1 MVLYA
6 NPGDYAGADVLIARR
21 SFAEINGQ
29 FGSLFDAI
37 EPVAPATVMHA
48 GRPALTLPLFMGH
61 RLRARADPAGS
72 P

>member
-1 MVLYA
+1 
-6 NPGDYAGADVLIARR
+6 
-21 SFAEINGQ
+21 
-29 FGSLFDAI
+29 LFDAI